1 MIASS
6 IAGGKE
12 SVICI
17 FLVDRLAAL
26 NSRFGRKVGDEI
38 LLLVA
43 EHLGRKLPDTSPP
56 FRWSGPAFVAV
67 VGGASQ
73 RTEFQIKKIATTKL
87 EKSFEANGRSVLLPI
102 SFSVR
107 LQPLTT
113 RDCTETIFD
122 TIDRLIAAH
131 SGEAR

>member
-1 MIASS
+1 
-6 IAGGKE
+6 
-12 SVICI
+12 VICI